1 MNHPR
6 SGIRKFSKRKSI
18 INRQIGIKYDIVCI
32 YKMKKEILTTFIRRY
47 TLGGLVP
54 KVKWR
59 YTAASK
65 TLHTR
70 AAIDNKSFVVDVVMS
85 DFDDLGATDLTI
97 CIGDTEKVK
106 GLMTPFG
113 EDINI
118 TVAQSGDRLLGFTLS
133 DADCESYCT
142 AADPSAIDPV
152 AKNLQDLPE
161 YHVELP
167 LSEDFIEKF
176 LKGRAALKDVDSFS
190 VGMNK
195 KGLFELVIGYA
206 TSNSNRIRF
215 TPPTDPIKNTIGQA
229 LAFPIKNI
237 IEVLKANDDIPN
249 GTLSINNSGI
259 IRLQFKSDKFA
270 CTYYQFCN
278 VKK

>member
-1 MNHPR
+1 
-6 SGIRKFSKRKSI
+6 
-18 INRQIGIKYDIVCI
+18 
-32 YKMKKEILTTFIRRY
+32 MKKETLETFIKRY
-47 TLGGLVP
+47 TLSGLVP
-54 KVKWR
+54 KVKWK
-59 YTAASK
+59 YTAGEK

-85 DFDDLGATDLTI
+85 EFTDLGTDDITI
-97 CIGDTEKVK
+97 CIGDTDKVK
-106 GLMTPFG
+106 AMMTPFG

-118 TVAQSGDRLLGFTLS
+118 VINKNGDRILGFTVS
-133 DADCESYCT
+133 DSDCESYCT

-161 YHVELP
+161 YHVEIP
-167 LSEDFIEKF
+167 LSEEFVEKF
-176 LKGRAALKDVDSFS
+176 LKGRQALDDVDAFS

-195 KGLFELVIGYA
+195 KGVFEIVIGYS

-215 TPPTDPIKNTIGQA
+215 TPQTDPAKNTIEQA
-229 LAFPIKNI
+229 LSFPIKNI
-237 IEVLKANDDIPN
+237 IAVLKANSDIPS

-259 IRLQFKSDKFA
+259 IRVYFKSDKFA

-278 VKK
+278 KKQ